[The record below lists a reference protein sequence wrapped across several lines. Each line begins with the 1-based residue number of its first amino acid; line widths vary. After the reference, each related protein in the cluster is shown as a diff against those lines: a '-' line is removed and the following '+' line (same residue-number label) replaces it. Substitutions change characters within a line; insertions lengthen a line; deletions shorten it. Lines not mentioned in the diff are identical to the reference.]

1 MRHPASVPAEKRDH
15 REPGPSLP
23 ARDGLLNRALGLVTA
38 LFGAILILG
47 IIPAQAEDIV
57 RGAVSP
63 RDFPT
68 FAAGIMVV
76 FGLVQAIY
84 PTGENRYELA
94 EMGRAALVVGAG
106 LLTLLLMTRF
116 GYIAA
121 APALAA
127 ALMLFAGERRPLW
140 LAVGVVAMPGVIWT
154 LFEAVLRRPLP

>member
-1 MRHPASVPAEKRDH
+1 MTHPAATPAERLDH
-15 REPGPSLP
+15 RGPGPKLP
-23 ARDGLLNRALGLVTA
+23 ARGSLLNRALGLVIA
-38 LFGAILILG
+38 LLGTTLILG
-47 IIPAQAEDIV
+47 IIPAQAEDIG
-57 RGAVSP
+57 RGALSP
-63 RDFPT
+63 RDFPI
-68 FAAGIMVV
+68 FAAGVMVV

-84 PTGENRYELA
+84 PTGENRYDLT

-154 LFEAVLRRPLP
+154 LFEVVLRRPLP